1 MIYRFGAYAIDAD
14 RLELT
19 ASGKPVAV
27 QPQVFALLLLLI
39 ENRERVVSK
48 DEIIDQVWDGRI
60 VSDST
65 LNARINAAR
74 RAVGDTG
81 DAQLVVKTFPRR
93 GFRFVAPVEQADSK
107 RKAQAPKIG
116 LASQPSIAVLPF
128 ENRSGEPDQ
137 EYLSD
142 GIAED
147 IAAALSRVRWLRVA
161 AFGLTAQYRQ
171 TKPDI
176 RQIAANLEVSWI
188 LRGSIRRDGERVRI
202 VAELIDGETG
212 QQVWGE
218 RYDDQFTGLFNLQDS
233 ITSAIVSQ
241 VQPELAKAAQDQAYT
256 KPPESLDAWGF
267 FHRGMARMFDRGI
280 RENPDHLSAALE
292 DFEESIAL
300 DPDFARPY
308 VGRAFCSYYRTV
320 FGYTDAPAA
329 SIEQGLADARRA
341 IELDPLDAQAYV
353 ASATMLVM
361 SHRPQDAVRQCR
373 KAIELNPNLS
383 QGYFLLGHATLCAG
397 RTEESIEH
405 LITSIRTGPHDQFT
419 APAMMYIG
427 MANVILGN
435 YEDAANWARDSLDLP
450 NQSFWSN
457 IVLTSALGHLGNGPE
472 AMLSF
477 EELRKRKPG
486 FTRDFVEKTSTL
498 DVAEDRA
505 RLIEGLAKAGVPE

>member
-188 LRGSIRRDGERVRI
+188 LRGSIRR
-202 VAELIDGETG
+202 
-212 QQVWGE
+212 
-218 RYDDQFTGLFNLQDS
+218 
-233 ITSAIVSQ
+233 VS
-241 VQPELAKAAQDQAYT
+241 
-256 KPPESLDAWGF
+256 S
-267 FHRGMARMFDRGI
+267 
-280 RENPDHLSAALE
+280 
-292 DFEESIAL
+292 
-300 DPDFARPY
+300 
-308 VGRAFCSYYRTV
+308 
-320 FGYTDAPAA
+320 
-329 SIEQGLADARRA
+329 
-341 IELDPLDAQAYV
+341 
-353 ASATMLVM
+353 
-361 SHRPQDAVRQCR
+361 
-373 KAIELNPNLS
+373 
-383 QGYFLLGHATLCAG
+383 
-397 RTEESIEH
+397 
-405 LITSIRTGPHDQFT
+405 
-419 APAMMYIG
+419 
-427 MANVILGN
+427 
-435 YEDAANWARDSLDLP
+435 
-450 NQSFWSN
+450 
-457 IVLTSALGHLGNGPE
+457 
-472 AMLSF
+472 
-477 EELRKRKPG
+477 
-486 FTRDFVEKTSTL
+486 
-498 DVAEDRA
+498 
-505 RLIEGLAKAGVPE
+505 